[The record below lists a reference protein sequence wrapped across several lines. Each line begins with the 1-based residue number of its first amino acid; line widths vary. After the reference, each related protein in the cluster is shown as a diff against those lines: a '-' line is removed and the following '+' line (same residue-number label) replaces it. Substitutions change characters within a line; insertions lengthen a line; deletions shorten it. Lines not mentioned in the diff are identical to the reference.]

1 MNLDPNIVMT
11 AVVQVL
17 ILLMAVSVH
26 EAAHA
31 WTALKC
37 GDSTAYEAGRVSL
50 NPIRHL
56 DPFGSILV
64 PLILAF
70 SGGPVFGWAKPT
82 PVRIA
87 RLKNPKRDH
96 LLVTAAG
103 PLSNIALGLLALI
116 ALAGTLAVLGEDAG
130 KVATASLIRDF
141 ETGAESASF
150 PIIFTLV
157 QMAFLNGFLAV
168 FNLIPV
174 PPLDGGQIVLH
185 LLPPEWAARYA
196 AIRPYGFMIV
206 LGLAILNVLVVLVV
220 PVYVIIALVIGL
232 ST

>member
-11 AVVQVL
+11 AIVQVL

-31 WTALKC
+31 WTAMRC
-37 GDSTAYEAGRVSL
+37 GDTTAFEAGRVSL

-56 DPFGSILV
+56 DLFGSILV

-70 SGGPVFGWAKPT
+70 SGGPVFGWARPT

-87 RLKNPKRDH
+87 KLKDPRRDH

-103 PLSNIALGLLALI
+103 PLSNVLLGIIALVALSVT
-116 ALAGTLAVLGEDAG
+116 LVVMGENAGAVAN
-130 KVATASLIRDF
+130 ASLVRDF
-141 ETGAESASF
+141 ESASESASF
-150 PIIFTLV
+150 PVIFTLV

-168 FNLIPV
+168 FNLLPV

-185 LLPPEWAARYA
+185 LLPPEWAARYE

-206 LGLAILNVLVVLVV
+206 LGLAVLNVLVILVV
-220 PVYVIIALVIGL
+220 PVYVIIALVISL